1 FWRAGLR
8 YSPYCPWATS
18 EQLPRTK
25 SKRRNSMKTRW
36 GTCVFILPALLTG
49 TLLLSA
55 AGQPAN
61 AIIFGQAPSVPGSS
75 SLLQANPP
83 APTEPAQAANGQG
96 ITGEGQGRIA
106 KKHMVVKVGRGDGG
120 DLVGRVADVGTGK

>member
-1 FWRAGLR
+1 
-8 YSPYCPWATS
+8 
-18 EQLPRTK
+18 
-25 SKRRNSMKTRW
+25 MKTRW

-96 ITGEGQGRIA
+96 ITGEWQGMIA
-106 KKHMVVKVGRGDGG
+106 KQRLIVRIERAAEK
-120 DLVGRVADVGTGK
+120 APACTS